1 MSPCMATVV
10 SSVAGPPTQ
19 VGAVIG
25 PSLQH
30 PFTQAN
36 ICPQCERALDTVK
49 QSPRQS
55 MLAQQRWWQDL
66 EVVFPFLPCDHQ
78 ASVEDVSCTCS

>member
-55 MLAQQRWWQDL
+55 MLGSTAL
-66 EVVFPFLPCDHQ
+66 VAGSGGGLPFSAL
-78 ASVEDVSCTCS
+78 